1 MTGFETIRA
10 RAAARK
16 GGDAV
21 LASLLGSRADNAM
34 LAAMPDDRILSA
46 MAQRIFSAGFVWSV
60 IEQKWDGF
68 VLSRDMV
75 AALRDAGVDL
85 AESPTSKKDLRKVQD
100 QINAWAAETGLA
112 RAHISRIL
120 ALSIGEN
127 RSAEALREYMGE

>member
-1 MTGFETIRA
+1 MAFLSTH
-10 RAAARK
+10 
-16 GGDAV
+16 
-21 LASLLGSRADNAM
+21 GSRLGGNTGQYF
-34 LAAMPDDRILSA
+34 LRWV
-46 MAQRIFSAGFVWSV
+46 G
-60 IEQKWDGF
+60 WDGF

-75 AALRDAGVDL
+75 AALRDAGLDI
-85 AESPTSKKDLRKVQD
+85 AESPTSKKDLRNVQD